1 MLILIVFFLLSFL
14 PSFVLTILSCKPLTY
29 MVGTPW
35 LFSQKKKKKI
45 LIRKTYLVYQ
55 GKIITI
61 CFVLFFLLG
70 NNLFQFTGVPLLIFG
85 DNTRSFIH
93 PCTTLGGFQQ
103 DMESLK
109 HGHAA
114 GWNLQV
120 SDMVGHYMHLT
131 CLRYVFLRIQ
141 IKVINFG

>member
-1 MLILIVFFLLSFL
+1 M
-14 PSFVLTILSCKPLTY
+14 
-29 MVGTPW
+29 
-35 LFSQKKKKKI
+35 
-45 LIRKTYLVYQ
+45 VYQ